1 MRHHRW
7 RLDDTRSLRSGGAN
21 NLMFASVFVLLSDPG
36 VPQSFRH
43 QPGLVSAFQLP
54 TALAAAASKSQ

>member
-1 MRHHRW
+1 MKR
-7 RLDDTRSLRSGGAN
+7 TRYAVGGEN

-54 TALAAAASKSQ
+54 TALAAAAPKSQ